1 MPNASRIGHCLP
13 VTWVIDVYQKA
24 QLHQFIAHEL
34 HQMVQQNLLVDIC
47 SCWDRLQKHWSRNLG
62 TLSPQDY
69 IHSKLTKMAM
79 VFHPSLCVCPLQGDF
94 AAPCRV
100 TLQPFQPRGGVS
112 SLPLESGPVECSR
125 KDSVSIL
132 SLGLARPASLGH
144 AIATREAQD
153 SLLVADRQC
162 GARPGDPAKAILD
175 HPKAG
180 QAPNV

>member
-47 SCWDRLQKHWSRNLG
+47 SCWDRLQKRWSRNLG

-69 IHSKLTKMAM
+69 IQSKLTKMAM

-94 AAPCRV
+94 AALPTKRWSFFPAPRIWASGMQQKRQCFDS
-100 TLQPFQPRGGVS
+100 QPWP
-112 SLPLESGPVECSR
+112 
-125 KDSVSIL
+125 
-132 SLGLARPASLGH
+132 
-144 AIATREAQD
+144 REACKLGSCHCHQR
-153 SLLVADRQC
+153 S
-162 GARPGDPAKAILD
+162 PGQPA
-175 HPKAG
+175 G
-180 QAPNV
+180 C